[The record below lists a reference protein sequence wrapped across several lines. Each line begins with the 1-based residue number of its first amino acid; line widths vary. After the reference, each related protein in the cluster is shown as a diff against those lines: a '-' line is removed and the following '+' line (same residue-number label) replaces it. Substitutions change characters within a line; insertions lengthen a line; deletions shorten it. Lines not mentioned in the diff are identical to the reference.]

1 MSKVSWDMSPDEIDV
16 LVVGGGPAGMAAGI
30 SFGRAGLRTLVCE
43 SGSVP
48 ADKPCGEGVMPTGLA
63 YLERLGVS
71 PYLDLEHTRAFAG
84 IHYRSDC
91 GASASARF
99 AEGPGRGIRRT
110 ELSRAFFERA
120 QEIDALEVRPRTPVR
135 LGLRGSDGTEA
146 WLDGRKATARFIV
159 GADGFRSEVRRWA
172 GLQGVCPR
180 RRRFAIQQHFRCEPW
195 SEYVEVHW
203 AGDAEAYVTPC
214 GRKEVGVAVLWAAEE
229 KKTRGGQRLMASMLS
244 RFPRLGASL
253 RGAEPS
259 AGARAIGP
267 MHQVARAAVS
277 DGVGL
282 VGDASGYLDAITGE
296 GISLALAQVQALC
309 DAIGPWMISH
319 DGVPTARDLQ
329 GYSRRISGMVR
340 QHQWI
345 TRLVLFLS
353 RNPRLAE
360 RTIKGLGRQPEL
372 FRWLLSANMGAV
384 SAASFPKLEVMR
396 LATALVRG

>member
-1 MSKVSWDMSPDEIDV
+1 MSSSAIDV

-43 SGSVP
+43 RGPLP
-48 ADKPCGEGVMPTGLA
+48 ADKPCGEGVMPTGLE

-71 PYLDLEHTRAFAG
+71 AYLDQDHTRPFSG
-84 IHYRSDC
+84 IHYLSTS
-91 GASASARF
+91 GAGASARF
-99 AEGPGRGIRRT
+99 AEGPGQGIRRT
-110 ELSRAFFERA
+110 ELSRAFCDRA
-120 QEIDALEVRPRTPVR
+120 RTIDALEVCSRTPVT
-135 LGLRGSDGTEA
+135 LGLRGPNGTEA
-146 WLDGRKATARFIV
+146 WLDGRKVTARLIV
-159 GADGFRSEVRRWA
+159 GADGLRSEVRRWA
-172 GLQGVCPR
+172 GLQGVSHQK
-180 RRRFAIQQHFRCEPW
+180 RRFAVQQHFRCEPW

-214 GRKEVGVAVLWAAEE
+214 GREEVGVAVLWAADE
-229 KKTRGGQRLMASMLS
+229 KKTGGGQRLMEWMLS
-244 RFPRLGASL
+244 RFPRLNASL
-253 RGAEPS
+253 RRAEPS

-267 MHQVARAAVS
+267 MHQVARSPVS

-296 GISLALAQVQALC
+296 GVSLALAQVQALC
-309 DAIGPWMISH
+309 DTVAPWMLSN
-319 DGVPTARDLQ
+319 DRVPTARELQ

-340 QHQWI
+340 QHRLI

-360 RTIKGLGRQPEL
+360 RAIRGLARQPEL

-384 SAASFPKLEVMR
+384 SAASFPRLEVMR

>member
-1 MSKVSWDMSPDEIDV
+1 MSPDEIDV

-43 SGSVP
+43 RGSLP
-48 ADKPCGEGVMPTGLA
+48 ADKPCGEGVMPTGLQ

-71 PYLDLEHTRAFAG
+71 AYLDQDHTRPFSG
-84 IHYRSDC
+84 IHYLSTT
-91 GASASARF
+91 GAGASARF
-99 AEGPGRGIRRT
+99 AEGPGQGIRRT
-110 ELSRAFFERA
+110 ELSRAFCERA
-120 QEIDALEVRPRTPVR
+120 RTIDALEVCSRTPVT
-135 LGLRGSDGTEA
+135 LGLRGPNGTEA
-146 WLDGRKATARFIV
+146 WLDGRKVTARLIV

-172 GLQGVCPR
+172 GLQGVTPR
-180 RRRFAIQQHFRCEPW
+180 RRRFAVQQHFRREPW

-203 AGDAEAYVTPC
+203 ARDAEAYVTPC
-214 GRKEVGVAVLWAAEE
+214 GRGEVGLAVLWAAEE
-229 KKTRGGQRLMASMLS
+229 KKTGGGRRLMESMLS
-244 RFPRLGASL
+244 RFPRLNASL
-253 RGAEPS
+253 QGARPS

-267 MHQVARAAVS
+267 MHQVARAPVS

-296 GISLALAQVQALC
+296 GISLALAQVQALY
-309 DAIGPWMISH
+309 DSVGPWMLSN
-319 DGVPTARDLQ
+319 DRVPTARELQ

-340 QHQWI
+340 QHRLI

-360 RTIKGLGRQPEL
+360 RAIKGLGRQPEL

-384 SAASFPKLEVMR
+384 SATSIPKLEMMR

>member
-1 MSKVSWDMSPDEIDV
+1 MSSSVIDV

-30 SFGRAGLRTLVCE
+30 SFGLAGLRTLVCE
-43 SGSVP
+43 RGPLPV
-48 ADKPCGEGVMPTGLA
+48 DKPCGEGVMPTGLE

-71 PYLDLEHTRAFAG
+71 AYLDQDHTRPFSG
-84 IHYRSDC
+84 IHYLSTS
-91 GASASARF
+91 GAGASARF
-99 AEGPGRGIRRT
+99 AEGPGQGIRRT
-110 ELSRAFFERA
+110 ELSRAFCERA
-120 QEIDALEVRPRTPVR
+120 RRIDRLEVRPRTPVT
-135 LGLRGSDGTEA
+135 LGACGPNGAEA
-146 WLDGRKATARFIV
+146 WLGGRKVTARLIV
-159 GADGFRSEVRRWA
+159 GADGLRSEVRRWA
-172 GLQGVCPR
+172 GLQGVSHR
-180 RRRFAIQQHFRCEPW
+180 NRRFAVQQHFRCEPW

-214 GRKEVGVAVLWAAEE
+214 GREEVGVAVLWAADE
-229 KKTRGGQRLMASMLS
+229 KKTGGGQRLMEWMLS
-244 RFPRLGASL
+244 RFPRLKASL

-267 MHQVARAAVS
+267 MHQVAQAPVS

-309 DAIGPWMISH
+309 DSIGPWMLCN
-319 DGVPTARDLQ
+319 DRVPTARELQ

-340 QHQWI
+340 QHRLI

-360 RTIKGLGRQPEL
+360 RAIKGLGRQPQL

-384 SAASFPKLEVMR
+384 SAASIPKLEMVR